1 MMNKVIHSDCV
12 EGVRGLDSES
22 VALTVTSPPYDK
34 LRGFAPFDFEA
45 LATELFRV
53 TMPGGVVVW
62 VVGDQIVEF
71 SETGTSFRQAL
82 YFRELGFCL
91 QTMIFSPL
99 GQSTV
104 PLCRY
109 GLALQFMFVLT
120 KGRPRVANLIYDKRN
135 KTAGT
140 YRKPRCLL
148 SRGRGLFS
156 NQRPIRTWGR
166 RGNVWSY
173 AVGKNCT
180 TKDQYAFEHSALM
193 PEGLAEDHIL
203 TWSRPGDLV
212 LDPFCGAGTT
222 AKMSVLWGRRY
233 IGFEIEQ
240 RYCELAERRVRE
252 AVLRLLDSSMA
263 RTGGAA

>member
-1 MMNKVIHSDCV
+1 MNKIINCDCV
-12 EGVRGLDSES
+12 EGVRSLDSES

-34 LRGFAPFDFEA
+34 IRAFAPFDFEA
-45 LATELFRV
+45 LAQELFRV

-82 YFRELGFCL
+82 HFKEVGFCL

-109 GLALQFMFVLT
+109 GLALQYMFVLT
-120 KGRPRVANLIYDKRN
+120 KGRPRVANMIHDKRN
-135 KTAGT
+135 KSAGT
-140 YRKPRCLL
+140 FRKPRYML
-148 SRGRGLFS
+148 SGGRGRFAHP
-156 NQRPIRTWGR
+156 RPIRVWGR
-166 RGNVWSY
+166 RGNVWTY

-180 TKDQYAFEHSALM
+180 TKDKYAFEHSALM
-193 PEGLAEDHIL
+193 PERLAEDHII

-222 AKMSVLWGRRY
+222 VKMAVLSGRRY
-233 IGFEIEQ
+233 VGVEIEK

-252 AVLRLLDSSMA
+252 AALRSLDGLLAS
-263 RTGGAA
+263 